1 MAHKRTTVGYL
12 LEGSQLMFQ
21 NAKEDEEI
29 NTLLATFKVNE
40 QQYEF
45 GLSLCRKAFKL
56 ESLQIKLH
64 GQQYRSRK
72 KFEKV
77 YNAANEIYQLH
88 LKFLR
93 ISFEKDKDKLKEL
106 SAFGNRPRSIADWIK
121 QAFAFYQT
129 TAIDDEAM
137 AALDSYGIT
146 AEMFQ
151 QNESKMKEVEVA
163 YQAHKIKL
171 GAAQNA
177 VEERDAVIKEL
188 DVFTKWFRA
197 ICRTA
202 LKAHPQLLEKLGIKV
217 YSKGYKKRKRKK
229 DNNQPLTANSLE
241 QSAPTPQPQDNGE
254 PA

>member
-1 MAHKRTTVGYL
+1 MAHKRATIGYL
-12 LEGSQLMFQ
+12 LETSRLMFQ

-29 NTLLATFKVNE
+29 NTLLATFKVDE

-56 ESLQIKLH
+56 ENLQIKLH
-64 GQQYRSRK
+64 GQQFRSRK

-106 SAFGNRPRSIADWIK
+106 SAFGKRPRSIADWIK

-129 TAIDDEAM
+129 TAGDEEAM
-137 AALDSYGIT
+137 AALDSFGIT
-146 AEMFQ
+146 AEMFM
-151 QNESKMKEVEVA
+151 QNESKITEVDAA
-163 YQAHKIKL
+163 YRAHKIKL

-177 VEERDAVIKEL
+177 VEERNAVIKEL
-188 DVFTKWFRA
+188 DTYAKRFRA

-202 LKAHPQLLEKLGIKV
+202 LKTHPQLLEKLGIKV

-229 DNNQPLTANSLE
+229 DNIPPPTTTSAE
-241 QSAPTPQPQDNGE
+241 QAAPTTG
-254 PA
+254 

>member
-1 MAHKRTTVGYL
+1 MAHKRVTIGYL
-12 LEGSQLMFQ
+12 LETSQLMFQ

-29 NTLLATFKVNE
+29 NTLLATFKVDE

-45 GLSLCRKAFKL
+45 GLSLCRKTFKL
-56 ESLQIKLH
+56 ENLQIKLH
-64 GQQYRSRK
+64 GQQFRSRK
-72 KFEKV
+72 KFEKI

-106 SAFGNRPRSIADWIK
+106 SAFGKRPRSIADWIK

-129 TAIDDEAM
+129 TASDEEAM
-137 AALDSYGIT
+137 AALDSFGIT
-146 AEMFQ
+146 AEMFM
-151 QNESKMKEVEVA
+151 QNESKIMEVDAA
-163 YQAHKIKL
+163 YRAHKIKL

-177 VEERDAVIKEL
+177 VEERNAVIKEL
-188 DVFTKWFRA
+188 DTYAKRFRA

-229 DNNQPLTANSLE
+229 
-241 QSAPTPQPQDNGE
+241 G
-254 PA
+254 